1 MIEYIFSFVIYSLIA
16 LLLIA
21 IGIGQ
26 IKSKAPVGFYTHEQA
41 PRKQNI
47 TDVEEWNKKH
57 GWIWISYGIALIGGH
72 LFCFL
77 IKDAIT
83 AYVLLIAVTIVP
95 LPIAMWYHAQLK
107 KKYYR

>member
-1 MIEYIFSFVIYSLIA
+1 MIEFIFSFVIYVLIA

-26 IKSKAPVGFYTHEQA
+26 IKSKTPVGFYTHEQA
-41 PRKQNI
+41 PRKQDI
-47 TDVEEWNKKH
+47 TDIETWNKKH
-57 GWIWISYGIALIGGH
+57 GWIWIVYGIALIVGN
-72 LFCFL
+72 LMCFF
-77 IKDAIT
+77 IKDAII
-83 AYVLLIAVTIVP
+83 ASVLLIGVTIVP